1 MCAGKKCGAFEIPKA
16 PHRFFVI
23 SPKSPARKTI
33 EQGCARSGAQYE
45 NWQSAESLVLQAVDR
60 GGHAASAVGEDSAG
74 VPVHGHDG
82 GVSQKAAE
90 LQSVADLLADGRDD
104 AHGGCLVVDHAD
116 GALVGDDAEDRFH
129 RGVARDGDHIEA
141 NAADAGH
148 GLELLEGKGA
158 CLGCADHAG
167 VFRHGNERA

>member
-1 MCAGKKCGAFEIPKA
+1 MCAGKKCGAFGISKA
-16 PHRFFVI
+16 PHRFL
-23 SPKSPARKTI
+23 SYLPKALLGKPLSRDVL
-33 EQGCARSGAQYE
+33 AQAH
-45 NWQSAESLVLQAVDR
+45 SMRTDVESLVLQAVDR
-60 GGHAASAVGEDSAG
+60 GGHAASAVGEDGAG
-74 VPVHGHDG
+74 VSVYGHDG

-90 LQSVADLLADGRDD
+90 LQSVADLLADGGDD

-129 RGVARDGDHIEA
+129 RRVAGDGDHIEA

-158 CLGCADHAG
+158 CLSCADHAG